1 MVASQEC
8 RDDRA
13 ASGREDRRTDPGN
26 EGEREDQSER
36 RIEDEQDRNRA
47 DDDRAHE
54 VTPEHRAAWTHR
66 ISNGTAEESEER
78 IGNARDA
85 NRESCQQRRLCC
97 TVRYEGERD
106 ERDRVTEAADDL
118 GEPEEREVRRS
129 HAVCSWVRFFLQP
142 HERDEEAAERDQQKR
157 APKEAERCESSPV
170 AAECDSGGNSDS
182 YTTSQHG
189 RRELEVRARGADAT
203 RRVFRS

>member
-54 VTPEHRAAWTHR
+54 VTPEHCAAWTHR

-142 HERDEEAAERDQQKR
+142 HERDEEAAERDQQIPN
-157 APKEAERCESSPV
+157 AV
-170 AAECDSGGNSDS
+170 DGAAETKRDDVREKRQPRVLTKDDVQRVGRCRRTDSC
-182 YTTSQHG
+182 
-189 RRELEVRARGADAT
+189 RGTWVIRHA
-203 RRVFRS
+203 